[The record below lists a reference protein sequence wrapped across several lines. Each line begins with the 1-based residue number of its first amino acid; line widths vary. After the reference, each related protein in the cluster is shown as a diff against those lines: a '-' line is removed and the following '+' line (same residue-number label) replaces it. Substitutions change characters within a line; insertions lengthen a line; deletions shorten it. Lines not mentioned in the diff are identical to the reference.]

1 VTVWLALDHAVEAQ
15 AAQLVG
21 HGAGTEALSRATAEF
36 GQMGAQVGSAKAV
49 W

>member
-1 VTVWLALDHAVEAQ
+1 MEAQ

-36 GQMGAQVGSAKAV
+36 GQMGAQVGPAKAL
-49 W
+49 WQQAEEDQGMP